1 MVVFRIFFLVLLRV
15 FLRKDDCAEAFLPAF
30 PAFAGELLHVR
41 RLVILV
47 NDFQT
52 KYSLNDVFEGD
63 DSLETAVFIYYKGHL
78 LMLLEQ
84 LLPDESA

>member
-1 MVVFRIFFLVLLRV
+1 MVVFRIFFRVL
-15 FLRKDDCAEAFLPAF
+15 LRKDDRAEAFLPAF

-52 KYSLNDVFEGD
+52 KYSLDDVFESD

-78 LMLLEQ
+78 LMLLQ
-84 LLPDESA
+84 QFFPDESA

>member
-15 FLRKDDCAEAFLPAF
+15 FLRKDDRAEAFLPAF

-47 NDFQT
+47 NDFPE
-52 KYSLNDVFEGD
+52 V
-63 DSLETAVFIYYKGHL
+63 
-78 LMLLEQ
+78 
-84 LLPDESA
+84 